1 MVSIMKELADESK
14 VSSKSYYFLLDWN
27 DMDNKKFIA
36 DNFQKQRLRELN
48 ITEYMILWLN
58 ATTQEYNNM
67 VNTSNNN

>member
-1 MVSIMKELADESK
+1 MKELADESK